1 MSLSLLTRSTVP
13 DSSQPSGW
21 SASARRRLFG
31 IDESEVTF
39 ARRGFAR
46 TDPKVVARLEG
57 VGLCFVRGY
66 HAALNQP
73 DPEALRA
80 DLERFDDVQRGFAYE
95 GAGMALEL
103 LDRVTPWRRD
113 RLASF
118 LAGPGDAHAYMV
130 TIGAGW
136 AWARLPLR
144 VASPP
149 RRMDPVLGWLALDG
163 FGFHEGYFHTDASL
177 RQCLIPRRVKGAA
190 RRVFDAG
197 LGRSLWFVC
206 GADLERVAEHIDRF
220 DPERRADLF
229 SGLGLAC
236 CYAGGASYADID
248 RLCALAGRHRDALA
262 QGAAFAAKARERAG
276 TPADHTRSAVER
288 ICRTSAELAAKSC
301 DTALA
306 EARGIA
312 TAPGGPPT
320 FEIWRARI
328 RAHFESAFRSHP
340 TYRRESPRI

>member
-1 MSLSLLTRSTVP
+1 MMSSSLQARPTVP
-13 DSSQPSGW
+13 EASRSSGW
-21 SASARRRLFG
+21 SGSTRRRLFG

-46 TDPKVVARLEG
+46 TDPKVVAHLEG

-66 HAALNQP
+66 HAALDRP

-80 DLERFDDVQRGFAYE
+80 ELARFGDVHRGFAYE

-103 LDRVTPWRRD
+103 LDRVTPWRRN

-136 AWARLPLR
+136 AWARLPVR
-144 VASPP
+144 IASRL
-149 RRMDPVLGWLALDG
+149 RRMDPLLGWLALDG
-163 FGFHEGYFHTDASL
+163 LGFHEGYFHTDASL
-177 RQCLIPRRVKGAA
+177 RQCVVPRGVKGSA
-190 RRVFDAG
+190 RCVFDAG

-206 GADLERVAEHIDRF
+206 GADVEHVADHITRF
-220 DPERRADLF
+220 DPGRRPDLW
-229 SGLGLAC
+229 SGAGLAC
-236 CYAGGASYADID
+236 CYAGGATQAGIE
-248 RLCALAGRHRDALA
+248 RLCALAGRHRADLA

-276 TPADHTRSAVER
+276 TPADHTRSAVEK
-288 ICRTSAELAAKSC
+288 ICRTSAEQAAKLC

-306 EARGIA
+306 EAQGIVPPA
-312 TAPGGPPT
+312 GGPPI
-320 FEIWRARI
+320 FEVWRARI
-328 RAHFESAFRSHP
+328 RASFQEAFRTP
-340 TYRRESPRI
+340 EERA

>member
-1 MSLSLLTRSTVP
+1 MSSFLTDRTTAP
-13 DSSQPSGW
+13 DSSDSSGW
-21 SASARRRLFG
+21 SASTRRRLFG

-39 ARRGFAR
+39 AKRGFAR

-66 HAALNQP
+66 HAALDRP
-73 DPEALRA
+73 DPVALRDELA
-80 DLERFDDVQRGFAYE
+80 RFDDRVRGFAYE

-103 LDRVTPWRRD
+103 LDRVTPWRGN

-144 VASPP
+144 VANQL
-149 RRMDPVLGWLALDG
+149 RRLDPILGWLALDG
-163 FGFHEGYFHTDASL
+163 FGFHEGFFHTDASL
-177 RQCLIPRRVKGAA
+177 VQCVVPRRVKGSTA

-206 GADLERVAEHIDRF
+206 GADVERVADRISRF
-220 DPERRADLF
+220 DPGRHPDLW
-229 SGLGLAC
+229 SGTGLAC
-236 CYAGGASYADID
+236 CYAGGAGAADID
-248 RLCALAGRHRDALA
+248 RLCALAGRHRAALA

-276 TPADHTRSAVER
+276 TPTDQTQNAVER
-288 ICRTSAELAAKSC
+288 ICRTPAELAAKLC

-306 EARGIA
+306 EARGIVSA
-312 TAPGGPPT
+312 AGGPPT
-320 FEIWRARI
+320 FEMWRARI
-328 RAHFESAFRSHP
+328 RASFEAAFRSH
-340 TYRRESPRI
+340 EEGA